1 MRYRRAIQLLAEE
14 NMRQA
19 DRYLAALPKKMG
31 QWGQEAK
38 IDFGT
43 RIQAQI
49 VILISQLDFDV

>member
-1 MRYRRAIQLLAEE
+1 
-14 NMRQA
+14 MRQA